1 MKIFVKVKQVG
12 KYYKI
17 HKKIFKQLKKCG
29 KIDIYIS

>member
-29 KIDIYIS
+29 KI